1 MAPRFSVDLNRMEEA
16 VDRMGTFD
24 TALSAHLDDLDARVS
39 RLHRTWTGDAA
50 DAQRRAHAEWM
61 AAAKEMR
68 TALATMHSIATTAH
82 RNYTAAVATN
92 VAMWD
97 GL

>member
-1 MAPRFSVDLNRMEEA
+1 MAPRFSVDLNRLQEA

-24 TALSAHLDDLDARVS
+24 TALSAHLDDLDARIS
-39 RLHRTWTGDAA
+39 RLHRTWGGDAA
-50 DAQRRAHAEWM
+50 QAQRHAHAEWM

-68 TALATMHSIATTAH
+68 AALATMRSISSTAH

-92 VAMWD
+92 VRMWD

>member
-16 VDRMGTFD
+16 IDRMGTFD
-24 TALSAHLDDLDARVS
+24 TALSAHLDDVDARIG
-39 RLHRTWTGDAA
+39 RLHRTWSGDAA
-50 DAQRRAHAEWM
+50 EAQRRAHAEWM
-61 AAAKEMR
+61 AAAKQMR
-68 TALATMHSIATTAH
+68 TALTTMRSIATTAH
-82 RNYTAAVATN
+82 DNYAAAVAAN